1 MVRDRLSESIDRVE
15 GVRSVGGRHD
25 PFMMSLV
32 ERLVDE
38 WMVEASMDP
47 VDAEVGEED
56 EDRELEDVVSHERG
70 LRRMIVHLRVAT
82 DFADE
87 AHGCE
92 ERHERHRAHALFDF
106 KPNLVLEVLG
116 M

>member
-1 MVRDRLSESIDRVE
+1 V
-15 GVRSVGGRHD
+15 
-25 PFMMSLV
+25 
-32 ERLVDE
+32 
-38 WMVEASMDP
+38 
-47 VDAEVGEED
+47 
-56 EDRELEDVVSHERG
+56 
-70 LRRMIVHLRVAT
+70 IVHLRVAT